1 MQDWNEVTRM
11 LFLNQIRDWIRTLD
25 AAENY
30 YIGRMNDKEKSL
42 GVFQLSPR
50 PPTRAIGQQSSYEVR
65 RISLKLH
72 WNKNQNE
79 SERAAWELY
88 SKLRAVSSCRFDIEN
103 THVYF
108 IDLLQAE
115 PVSIY
120 TDENGVYEWVIE
132 FEMYYERN
140 D

>member
-1 MQDWNEVTRM
+1 M
-11 LFLNQIRDWIRTLD
+11 LFLNQIRDWMKTFD

-30 YIGRMNDKEKSL
+30 YIGKMNDKEKSL

-50 PPTRAIGQQSSYEVR
+50 PPTRAIGQDSSYEVR
-65 RISLKLH
+65 RISIKLH

-79 SERAAWELY
+79 SERAAYKLY
-88 SKLRAVSSCRFDIEN
+88 RQLRAVSSFDIDN
-103 THVYF
+103 IHIYF

-115 PVSIY
+115 RVSID
-120 TDENGVYEWVIE
+120 TDVNGVYEWVIE
-132 FEMYYERN
+132 FEIYYERK

>member
-1 MQDWNEVTRM
+1 M
-11 LFLNQIRDWIRTLD
+11 LFLGQIRDWIKTFD

-30 YIGRMNDKEKSL
+30 YIGKINNKEKSL

-72 WNKNQNE
+72 WTKNQDE
-79 SERAAWELY
+79 SERAAYELY
-88 SKLRAVSSCRFDIEN
+88 SQLRAVSSFDIDN
-103 THVYF
+103 THIYF
-108 IDLLQAE
+108 INLLQSE

-120 TDENGVYEWVIE
+120 ADDNGVYEWVIE
-132 FEMYYERN
+132 FEIYYERK
-140 D
+140 

>member
-1 MQDWNEVTRM
+1 M
-11 LFLNQIRDWIRTLD
+11 LFLNQIRDWIKDFD

-30 YIGRMNDKEKSL
+30 YIGKMNDKERSL

-50 PPTRAIGQQSSYEVR
+50 PPTRAIGQDSSYEVR

-79 SERAAWELY
+79 SERAAYELY
-88 SKLRAVSSCRFDIEN
+88 RQLRAVRSFDIDD

-108 IDLLQAE
+108 LDLLQAE
-115 PVSIY
+115 PVSID

-132 FEMYYERN
+132 FEFYYERK

>member
-1 MQDWNEVTRM
+1 M
-11 LFLNQIRDWIRTLD
+11 LFLNQIRDWIKDFD

-30 YIGRMNDKEKSL
+30 YIGKMNDKEKSL

-50 PPTRAIGQQSSYEVR
+50 PPTRAIGQESSYEVR
-65 RISLKLH
+65 RISIKLH

-79 SERAAWELY
+79 SERAAYELY
-88 SKLRAVSSCRFDIEN
+88 RQLRAVRSFDIDD

-115 PVSIY
+115 PVSID
-120 TDENGVYEWVIE
+120 TDDNGVYEWVIE
-132 FEMYYERN
+132 FEIYYERKGH
-140 D
+140 

>member
-1 MQDWNEVTRM
+1 M

-30 YIGRMNDKEKSL
+30 YIGKMNDKEKSL

-50 PPTRAIGQQSSYEVR
+50 PPTRAIGQDSSYEVR
-65 RISLKLH
+65 RISIKLH

-79 SERAAWELY
+79 SERAAYELY
-88 SKLRAVSSCRFDIEN
+88 RKLRAVRSFDIGN
-103 THVYF
+103 IHIYF
-108 IDLLQAE
+108 ILLSHAE
-115 PVSIY
+115 PVSID

-132 FEMYYERN
+132 FEIYYERN

>member
-1 MQDWNEVTRM
+1 M
-11 LFLNQIRDWIRTLD
+11 LFLNQIRDWMKTFD

-30 YIGRMNDKEKSL
+30 YIGKMNDKEKSL

-50 PPTRAIGQQSSYEVR
+50 PPTRAIGQDSSYEVR
-65 RISLKLH
+65 RISIKLH

-79 SERAAWELY
+79 SERAAYKLY
-88 SKLRAVSSCRFDIEN
+88 RQLRAVSSFDIDN
-103 THVYF
+103 IHIYF

-115 PVSIY
+115 PVSID
-120 TDENGVYEWVIE
+120 TDVNGVYEWVIE
-132 FEMYYERN
+132 FEIYYERK

>member
-1 MQDWNEVTRM
+1 M
-11 LFLNQIRDWIRTLD
+11 LFLNQIRDWIKNFD

-30 YIGRMNDKEKSL
+30 YIGKMNDKERSL

-79 SERAAWELY
+79 SERAAFELY
-88 SKLRAVSSCRFDIEN
+88 SQLRAVRSFDIDN

-115 PVSIY
+115 PVSIG
-120 TDENGVYEWVIE
+120 TDESGVYEWVIE
-132 FEMYYERN
+132 FEIYYERK

>member
-1 MQDWNEVTRM
+1 M
-11 LFLNQIRDWIRTLD
+11 LFLGQIRDWIKTFD

-30 YIGRMNDKEKSL
+30 YIGKINNKEKSL

-50 PPTRAIGQQSSYEVR
+50 PPTRAIGQDSSYEVR
-65 RISLKLH
+65 RISIKLH

-79 SERAAWELY
+79 SERAAYKLY
-88 SKLRAVSSCRFDIEN
+88 SQLRAVSSFDIDN
-103 THVYF
+103 IHIYF

-115 PVSIY
+115 PVSID
-120 TDENGVYEWVIE
+120 TDVNGVYEWVIE
-132 FEMYYERN
+132 FEIYYERK